1 MRIIEKKGKT
11 VDEAIWSGLQEL
23 QLTRERVRVEIIEP
37 GSKGFLGLGAKA
49 AQVRLTEVEPEEKIS
64 FADLLKADL
73 NMSLKADAVKAKEPA
88 RETKP
93 QPRMQEQK
101 PTVTPT
107 LENKPA
113 LKVMSEEKINPR
125 TQSTNEMEPQSSLP
139 RRSIRPEYSD
149 RQSDRIRGSYGEH
162 RDSAER
168 RGRQNFT
175 EEKQIAEM
183 DDEVWPI
190 PTEEA
195 PARAYKFAAEMI
207 QAMKLQCRVNVREE
221 DDSIVVNLLG
231 DADDLGILIGKRG
244 NTLDAFQYL
253 LTVVVNRSREE
264 HQRITLNVGDYRKRR
279 EETLIRLAKRLAREV
294 ESTEKSISLEPMSA
308 RERRLIHMALQDS
321 ETVYTES
328 AGEDSRRHVVI
339 YKK

>member
-1 MRIIEKKGKT
+1 MRIINKKGKT

-49 AQVRLTEVEPEEKIS
+49 AEVRLTEVEPEEKIS

-73 NMSLKADAVKAKEPA
+73 NLSLKADPEKAKEPQ
-88 RETKP
+88 RETKA
-93 QPRMQEQK
+93 QPKVQELKSSASPVVASK
-101 PTVTPT
+101 PVIQQ
-107 LENKPA
+107 L
-113 LKVMSEEKINPR
+113 SEEKINPR
-125 TQSTNEMEPQSSLP
+125 PASKNEPQPQSSLP
-139 RRSIRPEYSD
+139 RQSSRPEYAE
-149 RQSDRIRGSYGEH
+149 RQSNRIRGNYSEQ
-162 RDSAER
+162 RDSSEK
-168 RGRQNFT
+168 RGRQNFA
-175 EEKQIAEM
+175 EEKQITEM
-183 DDEVWPI
+183 DDEVWAI

-207 QAMKLQCRVNVREE
+207 QAMQLKCRVNVRTEE
-221 DDSIVVNLLG
+221 DSIVVNLLG

-253 LTVVVNRSREE
+253 LTVVVNRGREE

>member
-1 MRIIEKKGKT
+1 MRTIEKKGKT

-23 QLTRERVRVEIIEP
+23 QLTRDRVRVEIIEP

-49 AQVRLTEVEPEEKIS
+49 AEVRLTEVEPEEKIS
-64 FADLLKADL
+64 FADLLKTDL
-73 NMSLKADAVKAKEPA
+73 NLSLKADAEKAKEPL
-88 RETKP
+88 RETKA
-93 QPRMQEQK
+93 QPKVQEQK
-101 PTVTPT
+101 PAAAPAVA
-107 LENKPA
+107 NKPVGKQ
-113 LKVMSEEKINPR
+113 LSEEKSNPR
-125 TQSTNEMEPQSSLP
+125 PAGTSEAQM
-139 RRSIRPEYSD
+139 RSASPGRNNRPEYSD
-149 RQSDRIRGSYGEH
+149 RQSDRIRGNYGGRHDGSEKY
-162 RDSAER
+162 S
-168 RGRQNFT
+168 RQNFA
-175 EEKQIAEM
+175 EAKQISETE
-183 DDEVWPI
+183 DEVWPI

-195 PARAYKFAAEMI
+195 PARAYKFAGEMI
-207 QAMKLQCRVNVREE
+207 QAMQLKCRVDVRAEE
-221 DDSIVVNLLG
+221 DSIVVNLSG

-253 LTVVVNRSREE
+253 LTVVVNRGREE

-279 EETLIRLAKRLAREV
+279 EETLIRLAKRLAKEV
-294 ESTEKSISLEPMSA
+294 EMTEKAISLEPMSA